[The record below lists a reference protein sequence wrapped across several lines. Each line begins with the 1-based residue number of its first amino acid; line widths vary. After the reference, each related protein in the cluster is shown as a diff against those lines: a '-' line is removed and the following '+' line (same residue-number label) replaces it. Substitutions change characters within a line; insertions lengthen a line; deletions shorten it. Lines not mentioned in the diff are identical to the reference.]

1 MSAFGAL
8 CFEREV
14 SCTLP
19 AAGAHWELYRLLC
32 WTQQFVLLAA
42 SGFVHRATSGISQST
57 PCCQLPC
64 GADSKV
70 REHCRRAA
78 LQDLVLPA
86 LAAKQAA
93 AAAVH
98 AACATA
104 RDTCAAAIEAFTRCK
119 SITSSEARLALVL
132 ARST

>member
-1 MSAFGAL
+1 LSCWPLLVSYTGHIAYQPIHTLLSA
-8 CFEREV
+8 
-14 SCTLP
+14 TTQ
-19 AAGAHWELYRLLC
+19 ELK
-32 WTQQFVLLAA
+32 
-42 SGFVHRATSGISQST
+42 
-57 PCCQLPC
+57 PC

-119 SITSSEARLALVL
+119 SITSSEAKLALVL